1 MFKHIKN
8 IFFDFDGVILDSV
21 SCKTNAFEK
30 MYQKYGNKI
39 SKKVVEY
46 HIENGG
52 ISRFEKFRYW
62 HKKYL
67 NKNLSKSELKELT
80 DNFSKLVFN
89 EVVNS
94 NEIEGS
100 IDFISKNHM
109 NYKFWIITGTPTNE
123 IKLILEKLKISQF
136 FIGVYGSPES
146 KTFWTEH
153 IINKHKLDRNQTLFI
168 GDAKTDYEAA
178 NFSSLNFALR
188 LADYNISY
196 FEKLN
201 VYKFKNFLT
210 IDL

>member
-109 NYKFWIITGTPTNE
+109 NYKFWIITTGIPMKRVAWPT
-123 IKLILEKLKISQF
+123 IQ
-136 FIGVYGSPES
+136 
-146 KTFWTEH
+146 
-153 IINKHKLDRNQTLFI
+153 RC
-168 GDAKTDYEAA
+168 
-178 NFSSLNFALR
+178 
-188 LADYNISY
+188 
-196 FEKLN
+196 
-201 VYKFKNFLT
+201 
-210 IDL
+210 